1 MEAPGGKFGP
11 QLVHKPFSL
20 VELKQIKAKL
30 GSLSDNPTK
39 CIQGFEYIVMAY
51 EMTWKAITIILN
63 QTLSDTD
70 TEQVEREAKRFTD
83 GLHLSGTKYP
93 IGKTASP
100 SIDPEWDYN
109 QNTTERTPVG

>member
-93 IGKTASP
+93 TGKTASP